1 MHLRLAIRSLRATP
15 VVTAVAIL
23 SLALGIGANTAIFS
37 LINSLLLRP
46 LPVERPDRLV
56 AVSIG
61 NASIEA
67 SDVGYSTF
75 DQIRRHPDGFSAALA
90 FSHCCSQATVTAGRE
105 RWPVERFFVSGDFF
119 STLGL
124 APAAGRLLT
133 PADDVA
139 GGGAIGVSAVISYRV
154 WRERFDGR
162 ADVVGAPIVVDR
174 APVTIVGVAPR
185 AFLGLDVGRR
195 FDVILP
201 AKAQPTVAPSIAFED
216 TTPWLTVM
224 LRLRPG
230 TSIDAA
236 ERLLRAAQPQ
246 IRAASNPGNV
256 RADFLSAP
264 FTLSPIGHGMSGLR
278 TRLQRPLV
286 ALLAV
291 VAVVLLVAC
300 ANLAN
305 LQLARAAGRR
315 RELSVRIALGASRAQ
330 LASQML
336 AESAVLAATGTM
348 AGLLFARLATRA
360 IVVQISSAA
369 MPVVLDL
376 SPDWR
381 LFAFTSAVMMACL
394 FGFGTAPAIRA
405 ARVTPVDALK
415 EHGRAAGAAAGRWA
429 TTLVVSQVALS
440 LLLVV
445 SAGLFVSTFDRLA
458 HVSLGFDRDRTTVI
472 TLTAPTVPATERNVF
487 YHRLVRALAG
497 VPGVAHA
504 GGSMNPPLIGTL
516 HGDLVLTHAGVA
528 APPGAAVVAQGTDVT
543 PGWIEAYGLPIIAG
557 RAFDDRDTLASQ
569 PAIIVNEAVVH
580 RMFPGEQL
588 VGTPLLMTFR
598 SQEFGDI
605 PIGVKTVVGIAGDAV
620 FRSMRAPAEPTVYT
634 PLAQRSDPMLWTYFY
649 ITVQAKAGSPA
660 LLTRSLTDTLHAI
673 DPDLTL
679 SFRPVAEQ
687 VDEALAQDR
696 LVAILSA
703 FFGALALLLAAVGQY
718 CVTAY
723 AVAQRRFEIGIRMA
737 LGATAPVI
745 ARAVLA
751 RVAALVAAGVVLGG
765 AVSAWATRFA
775 ASLLYGVGPRDAKT
789 FSTATVVLAVV
800 AALAAWLP
808 TYRAS
813 HTDPAAVLRES

>member
-1 MHLRLAIRSLRATP
+1 MYLRLAIRSLRATP

-46 LPVERPDRLV
+46 LPVERPDQLV

-61 NASIEA
+61 DASIEA
-67 SDVGYSTF
+67 SDVGYATF

-105 RWPVERFFVSGDFF
+105 RWPVDRFFASGDFF

-124 APAAGRLLT
+124 SPAAGRFFT

-139 GGGAIGVSAVISYRV
+139 GGGAAGVSAVISYRL
-154 WRERFDGR
+154 WRERFGGR
-162 ADVVGAPIVVDR
+162 PDVVGAPIVVDR
-174 APVTIVGVAPR
+174 APATIIGVAPR
-185 AFLGLDVGRR
+185 TFLGLDVGRS
-195 FDVILP
+195 FDVIFP
-201 AKAQPTVAPSIAFED
+201 AKAQPIVAPSIAFED
-216 TTPWLTVM
+216 TTPWLTVL

-230 TSIDAA
+230 ISVDAA
-236 ERLLRAAQPQ
+236 EQRLRAAQPQ
-246 IRAASNPGNV
+246 IRAASNPRNV
-256 RADFLSAP
+256 RSDFLSAP

-286 ALLAV
+286 ALLSV

-300 ANLAN
+300 ANVAN
-305 LQLARAAGRR
+305 LQLARGAGRR

-330 LASQML
+330 LARQML
-336 AESAVLAATGTM
+336 AESAVLAATGTI
-348 AGLLFARLATRA
+348 AGLLLARWATRV

-369 MPVVLDL
+369 LPVVLDL

-381 LFAFTSAVMMACL
+381 LLAFTSAVMVACL
-394 FGFGTAPAIRA
+394 FGFGAAPAVRA
-405 ARVTPVDALK
+405 ARVAPVDALK
-415 EHGRAAGAAAGRWA
+415 EHSRVPRGAGGRWA

-445 SAGLFVSTFDRLA
+445 SAGLFVSTFERLA

-472 TLTAPTVPATERNVF
+472 TLTAPTVPAAQRNVF
-487 YHRLVRALAG
+487 YHRLVRALAD
-497 VPGVAHA
+497 VPGVAHV
-504 GGSMNPPLIGTL
+504 GGSMNPPLVGTL

-528 APPGAAVVAQGTDVT
+528 APPGAPVVAQGTDVT
-543 PGWIEAYGLPIIAG
+543 PGWLEAYGLPIVAG
-557 RAFDDRDTLASQ
+557 RGFDDRDTLGSQ
-569 PAIIVNEAVVH
+569 PAIIVNEAVVR
-580 RMFPGEQL
+580 RMFPGEHL
-588 VGTPLLMTFR
+588 VGTRLLMTFR

-620 FRSMRAPAEPTVYT
+620 FRSMRSPAEPTLYT

-660 LLTRSLTDTLHAI
+660 LLTQSLTSTLHAI

-679 SFRPVAEQ
+679 SFRPVADQ
-687 VDEALAQDR
+687 VNEALAQDR
-696 LVAILSA
+696 LVAVLSA
-703 FFGALALLLAAVGQY
+703 FFGALALLLAAVGLY
-718 CVTAY
+718 GVTAY

-751 RVAALVAAGVVLGG
+751 RVAALVAAGVVIG
-765 AVSAWATRFA
+765 AVVSVWATRFA
-775 ASLLYGVGPRDAKT
+775 ASLLYGVSPRDPKT
-789 FSTATVVLAVV
+789 FTTATVVLAVV

-808 TYRAS
+808 AYRAS